1 MDLNIR
7 GRKAVITGA
16 SKGIGRA
23 VADRLALEGTDVHL
37 VARTV
42 ATLETAVSEL
52 KTDYGIEASFSAL
65 DLSESANVDRLF
77 TDCND
82 PIDILVN
89 NAGAIP
95 GGSMD
100 LVDEGSWREAWD
112 LKVFGYIN
120 MCRLAYARM
129 REVGCGVIINIIGA
143 AGERPSSGY
152 IAGSGGNASLMAI
165 TRALG
170 GRSLEDG
177 IRVVAINPG
186 LIKTERLVTILKDQA
201 LERFGNEDQWEKLID
216 PEFPPGNP
224 QHIADLAAFLAS
236 DLSGNTTG
244 TVLTVDGGSCAR

>member
-7 GRKAVITGA
+7 GQKAVITGA

-23 VADRLALEGTDVHL
+23 VADRLAAEGADVHL
-37 VARTV
+37 VARTS
-42 ATLETAVSEL
+42 ATLEAAVSEL
-52 KTDYGIEASFSAL
+52 KSDYGIEASFSAL
-65 DLSESANVDRLF
+65 DLSESANIDRLF
-77 TDCND
+77 VDRSD

-100 LVDEGSWREAWD
+100 LVDEDTWRDAWD

-120 MCRLAYARM
+120 
-129 REVGCGVIINIIGA
+129 VIINIIGA
-143 AGERPSSGY
+143 AGERPSPGY

-186 LIKTERLVTILKDQA
+186 LIKTERLVTILKTQA
-201 LERFGNEDQWEKLID
+201 LERFGDAARWEELID
-216 PEFPPGNP
+216 PAFPPGNP
-224 QHIADLAAFLAS
+224 QHIADLVAFLAS

>member
-7 GRKAVITGA
+7 GQKAVITGA

-23 VADRLALEGTDVHL
+23 VADRLAAEGADVHL
-37 VARTV
+37 VARTS
-42 ATLETAVSEL
+42 ATLEAAVSEL
-52 KTDYGIEASFSAL
+52 KSDYGIEASFSAL
-65 DLSESANVDRLF
+65 DLSESANIDRLF
-77 TDCND
+77 VDRSD

-100 LVDEGSWREAWD
+100 LVDEDTWRDAWD

-129 REVGCGVIINIIGA
+129 RDSGQGVIINIIGA
-143 AGERPSSGY
+143 AGERPSPGY

-186 LIKTERLVTILKDQA
+186 LIKTERLVTILKTQA
-201 LERFGNEDQWEKLID
+201 LERAFWGRG
-216 PEFPPGNP
+216 PMGG
-224 QHIADLAAFLAS
+224 ADRSCISAGKSAAHCRS
-236 DLSGNTTG
+236 RRLSGI
-244 TVLTVDGGSCAR
+244 

>member
-7 GRKAVITGA
+7 GRQAVVTGA

-23 VADRLALEGTDVHL
+23 IADRLAAEGADVHL

-42 ATLETAVSEL
+42 ATLEAAVSEL
-52 KTDYGIEASFSAL
+52 KNDYGINASFSAL
-65 DLSESANVDRLF
+65 DISESANVDRLF
-77 TDCND
+77 ADYNN

-100 LVDEGSWREAWD
+100 LVDEDKWRDAWD

-120 MCRLAYARM
+120 MCRLSYTRM
-129 REVGCGVIINIIGA
+129 QDAGQGVIINIIGA
-143 AGERPSSGY
+143 AGERPSPGY

-170 GRSLEDG
+170 GYSLKDG

-201 LERFGNEDQWEKLID
+201 LERFGNKDQWEELID
-216 PEFPPGNP
+216 PEFPPGSP
-224 QHIADLAAFLAS
+224 QQIADLAAFLAS

>member
-7 GRKAVITGA
+7 GQKAVITGA

-23 VADRLALEGTDVHL
+23 VADRLAAEGADVHL
-37 VARTV
+37 VARTS
-42 ATLETAVSEL
+42 ATLEAAVSEL
-52 KTDYGIEASFSAL
+52 KSDYGIEASFSAL
-65 DLSESANVDRLF
+65 DLSESANIDRLF
-77 TDCND
+77 VDRSD

-95 GGSMD
+95 GGGMD
-100 LVDEGSWREAWD
+100 LVDEDTWRDAWD

-129 REVGCGVIINIIGA
+129 RDSGQGVIINIIGA
-143 AGERPSSGY
+143 AGERPSPGY

-165 TRALG
+165 TRGLG
-170 GRSLEDG
+170 GHSLSDG

-186 LIKTERLVTILKDQA
+186 LIRTERLVTILKAQA
-201 LERFGNEDQWEKLID
+201 EESLGDESRWEELVD
-216 PEFPPGNP
+216 PVFAPGDP

-236 DLSGNTTG
+236 GLSGNTTG
-244 TVLTVDGGSCAR
+244 TVFTVDGGSSAR

>member
-7 GRKAVITGA
+7 GQKAVITGA

-23 VADRLALEGTDVHL
+23 VADRLAAEGADVHL
-37 VARTV
+37 VARTS
-42 ATLETAVSEL
+42 ATLEAAVTEL
-52 KTDYGIEASFSAL
+52 KSDYGIEASFSAL
-65 DLSESANVDRLF
+65 DLSESANIDRLF
-77 TDCND
+77 VDRSD

-95 GGSMD
+95 GGDMD
-100 LVDEGSWREAWD
+100 LVDEDTWRDAWD

-129 REVGCGVIINIIGA
+129 RDSGQGVIINIIGA
-143 AGERPSSGY
+143 AGERPSPGY

-165 TRALG
+165 TRALDG
-170 GRSLEDG
+170 CSLEDG

-186 LIKTERLVTILKDQA
+186 LIKTERLVTILKTQA
-201 LERFGNEDQWEKLID
+201 LERFGDEARWEELID
-216 PEFPPGNP
+216 PAFPPGNP
-224 QHIADLAAFLAS
+224 QHIADLVAFLAS

>member
-7 GRKAVITGA
+7 GQKAVITGA

-23 VADRLALEGTDVHL
+23 VADRLAAEGADVHL
-37 VARTV
+37 VARTS
-42 ATLETAVSEL
+42 ATLEAAVSEL
-52 KTDYGIEASFSAL
+52 KSDYGIEASFSAL

-77 TDCND
+77 ANCND
-82 PIDILVN
+82 PVDILVN

-100 LVDEGSWREAWD
+100 LLDEDTWRDAWD

-129 REVGCGVIINIIGA
+129 RDSGQGVIINIIGA
-143 AGERPSSGY
+143 AGERPSPGY

-186 LIKTERLVTILKDQA
+186 LIKTERLVTILKTQA
-201 LERFGNEDQWEKLID
+201 LERFGDAARWEELID
-216 PEFPPGNP
+216 PAFPPGNP
-224 QHIADLAAFLAS
+224 QHIADLVAFLAS

>member
-7 GRKAVITGA
+7 GQKAVITGA

-23 VADRLALEGTDVHL
+23 VADRLAAEGADVHL
-37 VARTV
+37 VARTS
-42 ATLETAVSEL
+42 ATLEAAVSEL
-52 KTDYGIEASFSAL
+52 KSDYGIEASFSAL
-65 DLSESANVDRLF
+65 DLSESANIDRLF
-77 TDCND
+77 VDRSD

-100 LVDEGSWREAWD
+100 LVDEDTWRDAWD

-129 REVGCGVIINIIGA
+129 RDSGQGVIINIIGA
-143 AGERPSSGY
+143 AGERPSPGY

-186 LIKTERLVTILKDQA
+186 LIKTERLVTILKTQA
-201 LERFGNEDQWEKLID
+201 LERFGDAARWEELID
-216 PEFPPGNP
+216 PAFPPGNP
-224 QHIADLAAFLAS
+224 QHIADLVAFLVS

-244 TVLTVDGGSCAR
+244 TVLTGDGGSCAR

>member
-7 GRKAVITGA
+7 GQKAVITGA

-23 VADRLALEGTDVHL
+23 VADRLAAEGADVHL
-37 VARTV
+37 VARTS
-42 ATLETAVSEL
+42 ATLEAAVSEL
-52 KTDYGIEASFSAL
+52 KSDYGIEASFSAL
-65 DLSESANVDRLF
+65 DLSESANIDRLF
-77 TDCND
+77 VDRSD

-100 LVDEGSWREAWD
+100 LVDEDTWRDAWD

-129 REVGCGVIINIIGA
+129 RDSGQGVIINIIGA
-143 AGERPSSGY
+143 AGERPSPGY

-186 LIKTERLVTILKDQA
+186 LIRTERLVTILKTQA
-201 LERFGNEDQWEKLID
+201 LERFGDAARWEELID
-216 PEFPPGNP
+216 PAFPPGNP
-224 QHIADLAAFLAS
+224 QHIADLVAFLVS

-244 TVLTVDGGSCAR
+244 TVLTGDGGSCAR

>member
-7 GRKAVITGA
+7 GRRAVITGA

-23 VADRLALEGTDVHL
+23 VADRLAAEGVDVHL
-37 VARTV
+37 VARTRMI
-42 ATLETAVSEL
+42 LEAAVSGL
-52 KTDYGIEASFSAL
+52 KNDYGVDASFSAL
-65 DLSESANVDRLF
+65 DLSKSANVDRLF
-77 TDCND
+77 VDYND

-100 LVDEGSWREAWD
+100 LVDEDSWRGAWD

-152 IAGSGGNASLMAI
+152 IAGSGANASLMAI

-170 GRSLEDG
+170 GRSMEDG

-186 LIKTERLVTILKDQA
+186 LIRTERLVTILKTQA
-201 LERFGNEDQWEKLID
+201 LERFGDDDRWEELID
-216 PEFPPGNP
+216 PVFPPGNP